1 MVTRRQFL
9 VSAAGAAAAAVLSAT
24 RLDQTVQ
31 GAAGAIIAD
40 HNAVNQYQNIPQSY
54 INQIK
59 KMWINIPGESHS
71 YAYRRGCELLQDR
84 DSRFAVNVTEDGEPE
99 AYTDQHLRIS
109 RATWGD
115 VDNEEGWLYGYGEED
130 WYTST
135 TSVQRTKAH
144 LAYCNTH
151 NLTIAAMGF
160 GWCWDMCWMNNPG
173 GTVDPVYK
181 VRWAGSSNGGPDG
194 DQRWGLDAAD
204 FALTE
209 NHVCLDTYLDATQ
222 QYSDY
227 CAAQSYPT
235 RVFFTTGT
243 VDLEEYI
250 GENDYQRHL
259 KNERIRTYVRG
270 SANRILF
277 DYADILCW
285 NDAGQQNILN
295 WSDYGGTLRAY
306 PKIHDDNLKDLDG
319 NYSDN
324 GAHIGDSGTLR
335 LGKAIW
341 WLLARIAG
349 WDGMT
354 KHSYLPMVKR

>member
-1 MVTRRQFL
+1 MITRRQFL
-9 VSAAGAAAAAVLSAT
+9 VSAAGTAAAAVLSSS

-40 HNAVNQYQNIPQSY
+40 HSVVNQYQNIPQSY

-71 YAYRRGCELLQDR
+71 EAYRAGCELLQTQ
-84 DSRFAVNVTEDGEPE
+84 DSRYAVNVVDGGTPE

-115 VDNEEGWLYGYGEED
+115 VDSASGWQYGYGEED
-130 WYTST
+130 WYTSAT
-135 TSVQRTKAH
+135 AIQRTKAH

-151 NLTIAAMGF
+151 SLAIAAMGF
-160 GWCWDMCWMNNPG
+160 GWCWDMCWTNDPG
-173 GTVDPVYK
+173 GTMDAVYK
-181 VRWAGSSNGGPDG
+181 VHWAGSSNGGPDG

-204 FALTE
+204 YALTG

-235 RVFFTTGT
+235 RVLFTTGT
-243 VDLEEYI
+243 VDIYTD
-250 GENDYQRHL
+250 ENGYQRHL
-259 KNERIRTYVRG
+259 KNERIRSYVRA
-270 SANRILF
+270 SASRILF

-285 NDAGQQNILN
+285 NDAGEQNIQN
-295 WSDYGGTLRAY
+295 WTDSTDVSHAY
-306 PKIHDDNLKDLDG
+306 PMVHDDNMLDMEG
-319 NYSDN
+319 NYSDAT
-324 GAHIGDSGTLR
+324 GHIGERGALR

-349 WDGMT
+349 WDGMARHT
-354 KHSYLPMVKR
+354 YVPLVKR